1 MPTATRFPIQG
12 NEVHNTILA
21 HVVYRLKQS
30 SDNTA
35 DLMMWLPSMMLT
47 MLPDTTI
54 NSIGYP

>member
-12 NEVHNTILA
+12 DEVHNTILA

-35 DLMMWLPSMMLT
+35 DPKIVLLSMMLT
-47 MLPDTTI
+47 MLPDATI